1 MRCYYLSMSLILA
14 SSSPR
19 RKHLLST
26 IGLAFDVLPGA
37 QLDEAGVLASAGGS
51 LQERIEYLA
60 RLKGEPVALESPA
73 AVVISAD
80 TVVEIDGDALGKPLD
95 VDEARAMLTRLSGRA
110 HHVHTGVA
118 VQCRQSGFSQSGV
131 ESTRVTFALLDGET
145 IGNYIAREQ
154 PFDKAGAYAIQGLGA
169 LLVRRIEGDY
179 SNVVGLPLPLTARLL
194 TAAGLRVL

>member
-1 MRCYYLSMSLILA
+1 MTLILA

-19 RKHLLST
+19 RKSLLAT
-26 IGLAFDVLPGA
+26 LGLEFAVLPGA
-37 QLDEAGVLASAGGS
+37 ELDEAGILATADGG
-51 LQERIEYLA
+51 LLERIEYLA
-60 RLKGEPVALESPA
+60 RLKGEGVAKESA
-73 AVVISAD
+73 EAIVISAD
-80 TVVEIDGDALGKPLD
+80 TVVEIDGDALGKPVD

-110 HHVHTGVA
+110 HYVHTGVA
-118 VQCRQSGFSQSGV
+118 VQCMQTGFSQTGV

-145 IGNYIAREQ
+145 INNYIARAQ

-194 TAAGLRVL
+194 TAAGMRVL

>member
-1 MRCYYLSMSLILA
+1 MSHMSLILA

-19 RKHLLST
+19 RKSLLAT
-26 IGLAFDVLPGA
+26 LGLEFAVLPGA
-37 QLDEAGVLASAGGS
+37 ELDEAGILATADGG
-51 LQERIEYLA
+51 LLERIEYLA
-60 RLKGEPVALESPA
+60 RLKGEGVAKESA
-73 AVVISAD
+73 EAIVISAD
-80 TVVEIDGDALGKPLD
+80 TVVEIDGDALGKPVD

-110 HHVHTGVA
+110 HYVHSGVA
-118 VQCRQSGFSQSGV
+118 VQCIQTGFSQTGV

-145 IGNYIAREQ
+145 INNYIARAQ

-194 TAAGLRVL
+194 TAAGMRVL